1 MSRQARERQRPHR
14 RPPQWRRLLRLASVL
29 ITGAAV
35 AQELRKPAAQ
45 RTWRGTVAGY
55 VPYDFRR
62 PTLARYRSRMWAPED
77 PRLFPPQVYGVGW
90 TLNVGR
96 LLRVLLDAR

>member
-1 MSRQARERQRPHR
+1 MSRQARERQRHR
-14 RPPQWRRLLRLASVL
+14 RPPQWRRLLRLASGL

-45 RTWRGTVAGY
+45 RTWHGMVAGY

-77 PRLFPPQVYGVGW
+77 PRLFPPQAYGVGW

-96 LLRVLLDAR
+96 LLRVLFDAR

>member
-1 MSRQARERQRPHR
+1 M
-14 RPPQWRRLLRLASVL
+14 
-29 ITGAAV
+29 
-35 AQELRKPAAQ
+35 
-45 RTWRGTVAGY
+45 VAGY

-77 PRLFPPQVYGVGW
+77 PRLFPPQAYGVGW

>member
-1 MSRQARERQRPHR
+1 MSRQARERQRHR
-14 RPPQWRRLLRLASVL
+14 RAPQWRRLLRLASVL

-45 RTWRGTVAGY
+45 RTWHGMVAGY

-77 PRLFPPQVYGVGW
+77 PRLFPPQAYGVGW

>member
-1 MSRQARERQRPHR
+1 MSRQARERQRHR
-14 RPPQWRRLLRLASVL
+14 RPPQWRRFLRLASVL

-45 RTWRGTVAGY
+45 RTWHGMVAGY